1 MPETRLDE
9 ESFSRQ
15 IAAEQVGAIYADAW
29 IDAFSRRFEQ
39 QTAERIAELEY
50 TDATAVEARRYMA
63 ELFNWA
69 AAIGTHHPTAQRQQ
83 PTTSLHPTYKAMVEE
98 AVLAQVER
106 WRSAQAQLS
115 PTQSLSP
122 AALDRANPRR
132 LDLER
137 CRLLNF
143 NPAAYFGRSVPWHP
157 PARFNVA
164 QFMSRYGLDY
174 LAPYSEL
181 LRLTTDGR
189 VNIRAASKVWVRL
202 FGLGYDL
209 SQPDKPLR
217 VTNHVRP
224 QEIHN
229 PQLIQLLELI

>member
-1 MPETRLDE
+1 MTPD
-9 ESFSRQ
+9 Q
-15 IAAEQVGAIYADAW
+15 IGAIYADAW
-29 IDAFSRRFEQ
+29 VDALSSHFEQ
-39 QTAERIAELEY
+39 QTAERISELEY
-50 TDATAVEARRYMA
+50 TDATASEARRYMA
-63 ELFNWA
+63 ELFTWA
-69 AAIGTHHPTAQRQQ
+69 AAIGQHHPTAQRQQ
-83 PTTSLHPTYKAMVEE
+83 PTTHLHPTYKAMVEE
-98 AVLAQVER
+98 AVIAKVEQ
-106 WRSAQAQLS
+106 WRASQAQLT
-115 PTQSLSP
+115 PTQALTP
-122 AALDRANPRR
+122 ATLDRANPRR

-143 NPAAYFGRSVPWHP
+143 QPAAYFGRPVPWQA

-209 SQPDKPLR
+209 SQPHAPLR

-224 QEIHN
+224 EEIKN
-229 PQLIQLLELI
+229 PQLVQFLELL

>member
-1 MPETRLDE
+1 MAET
-9 ESFSRQ
+9 
-15 IAAEQVGAIYADAW
+15 YADAW
-29 IDAFSRRFEQ
+29 ADAFNRSFSSATQ
-39 QTAERIAELEY
+39 ARIAELEY
-50 TDATAVEARRYMA
+50 TDTTAAEIRRYMG
-63 ELFNWA
+63 ELFTWA
-69 AAIGTHHPTAQRQQ
+69 AAIGKHHPIAQRQQ
-83 PTTSLHPTYKAMVEE
+83 PTTNLHPIYRAMVEE

-106 WRSAQAQLS
+106 WRASQAQITPAQTL
-115 PTQSLSP
+115 TP

-143 NPAAYFGRSVPWHP
+143 QPNAYFGRPVPWQA

-164 QFMSRYGLDY
+164 QFMTRYGLDY
-174 LAPYSEL
+174 LAPYAEL

-209 SQPDKPLR
+209 SNPRAPLR

-224 QEIHN
+224 EEIKN
-229 PQLIQLLELI
+229 PQLVQFLELL

>member
-1 MPETRLDE
+1 
-9 ESFSRQ
+9 
-15 IAAEQVGAIYADAW
+15 
-29 IDAFSRRFEQ
+29 
-39 QTAERIAELEY
+39 
-50 TDATAVEARRYMA
+50 
-63 ELFNWA
+63 
-69 AAIGTHHPTAQRQQ
+69 
-83 PTTSLHPTYKAMVEE
+83 MVEE
-98 AVLAQVER
+98 AVLAQVEK
-106 WRSAQAQLS
+106 WRASQAQLT
-115 PTQSLSP
+115 PTQALTP

-143 NPAAYFGRSVPWHP
+143 QPAAYFGRPVPWQA

-174 LAPYSEL
+174 LAPYAEL

-209 SQPDKPLR
+209 SNPRAPLR
-217 VTNHVRP
+217 VTNNVRP
-224 QEIHN
+224 EEIKN
-229 PQLIQLLELI
+229 PQLVQFLELL

>member
-1 MPETRLDE
+1 MTPE
-9 ESFSRQ
+9 Q
-15 IAAEQVGAIYADAW
+15 IGAIYADAW
-29 IDAFSRRFEQ
+29 VDALSSHFEQ
-39 QTAERIAELEY
+39 QTVERIAELEY
-50 TDATAVEARRYMA
+50 TDATAAEVRRYMA
-63 ELFNWA
+63 ELFSWA
-69 AAIGTHHPTAQRQQ
+69 AAIGHHHPTAQRQQ
-83 PTTSLHPTYKAMVEE
+83 PTTNLHPTYKAMVEE
-98 AVLAQVER
+98 AVIAKVEK
-106 WRSAQAQLS
+106 WRVSQAQLT
-115 PTQSLSP
+115 PTQALTP
-122 AALDRANPRR
+122 AALDWANPRR

-143 NPAAYFGRSVPWHP
+143 QPAAYFGRPVPWQA

-164 QFMSRYGLDY
+164 QFMTLYGLDY

-209 SQPDKPLR
+209 SNPQAPLR

-224 QEIHN
+224 EEIKN
-229 PQLIQLLELI
+229 PQLVQFLELL

>member
-1 MPETRLDE
+1 MTP
-9 ESFSRQ
+9 
-15 IAAEQVGAIYADAW
+15 EQVAETYADAW
-29 IDAFSRRFEQ
+29 ADAFNRSFSSATQARM
-39 QTAERIAELEY
+39 AELEY
-50 TDATAVEARRYMA
+50 TDATAAEVRRYMG
-63 ELFNWA
+63 ELFTWA
-69 AAIGTHHPTAQRQQ
+69 AAIGQHHPTAQRQQ
-83 PTTSLHPTYKAMVEE
+83 PTTHLHPIYKAMVEE

-106 WRSAQAQLS
+106 WRASQAQLT
-115 PTQSLSP
+115 PTQALTP

-143 NPAAYFGRSVPWHP
+143 QPNAYFGRPVPWQA

-209 SQPDKPLR
+209 SHPHAPLR

-224 QEIHN
+224 EEIKN
-229 PQLIQLLELI
+229 PQLVQFLELL